1 MRVNTH
7 LSCAPENVLA
17 RAGGESGG
25 RGISSVAR
33 NDAICMLGVA
43 RDIEGG
49 SGSLHKSSIGT
60 GCKLLFAEKNR
71 IFLEALQLER
81 NPAVV

>member
-17 RAGGESGG
+17 VGESGG

-33 NDAICMLGVA
+33 NACMQCNAMCMLGVA

-71 IFLEALQLER
+71 IFLEALQL
-81 NPAVV
+81 N